1 MNNIVKLSA
10 LMLATISIFACER
23 EVSAPTP
30 NARPEKGDKKVDTVL
45 VETTFQARLGASR
58 SSVWNGDVLVYDN
71 VATHEANVFKP
82 GSVEGLRAEL

>member
-1 MNNIVKLSA
+1 MKNIVKLSA

-45 VETTFQARLGASR
+45 VETTF
-58 SSVWNGDVLVYDN
+58 
-71 VATHEANVFKP
+71 
-82 GSVEGLRAEL
+82 